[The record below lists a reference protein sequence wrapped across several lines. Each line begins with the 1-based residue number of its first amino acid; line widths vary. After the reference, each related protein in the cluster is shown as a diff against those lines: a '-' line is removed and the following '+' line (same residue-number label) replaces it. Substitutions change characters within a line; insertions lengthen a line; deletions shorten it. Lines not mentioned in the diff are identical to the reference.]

1 MSENDDL
8 DALVRRADPDR
19 WLASRLAA
27 DADARADL
35 IALYA
40 FNHEIARAAEVASE
54 PLVGE
59 MRLAWWREAL
69 AEMFEG
75 RPVRAHPAA
84 QALAAA
90 VRRRALDRAELD
102 ALIDARLRDLDP
114 WPLTAEE
121 AEGYIDSTAGRLMGL
136 AARLL
141 APEADPAVVSGAGR
155 AWGLAGLHRLGGRL
169 PAEWS
174 AKDIRVRVDEALA
187 RANAELAALPIVA
200 FPAVAYAS
208 LSRRPAAGR
217 TLSPLGVRL
226 RLVVASMRGRL

>member
-1 MSENDDL
+1 MSDSDDL
-8 DALVRRADPDR
+8 DALIRRVDPNR
-19 WLASRLAA
+19 WLASRFAT
-27 DADARADL
+27 DAEARADV

-84 QALAAA
+84 QALAEA
-90 VRRRALDRAELD
+90 VSRRGLDRAELD

-121 AEGYIDSTAGRLMGL
+121 AEGYIDATAGRVMTL
-136 AARLL
+136 AARIL
-141 APEADPAVVSGAGR
+141 APDAGADAVRHAAR

-169 PAEWS
+169 PAGWS
-174 AKDIRVRVDEALA
+174 ADVRFRVDEALTRA
-187 RANAELAALPIVA
+187 RVDLRDLPVAA
-200 FPAVAYAS
+200 FPAAAYTT
-208 LSRRPAAGR
+208 LSGPYAAGR
-217 TLSPLGVRL
+217 APGELWRRMRLTAAVLSGIV
-226 RLVVASMRGRL
+226 